1 MVAPTNRLLAHL
13 PKDVYGRLREDFE
26 LVQLKQDLVIHEPGQ
41 EITHLYFPLTCM
53 ISITVTLS
61 DGRTV
66 ETGAVGS
73 REVAGINAFMGGSET
88 TQTEYVVQIAGDAL
102 RIAAEPL
109 KAEFD
114 SNRSMRAIMLK
125 YTQAMIAQISQ
136 NVACNRLHALDER
149 CARWLLEVSDR
160 VQSIKFRLTQEFISK
175 MLGVTR
181 SSVSRSAAKLK
192 QGNIIDYSAAHIEI
206 LDLRELEAASCSCYF
221 VLQQEYD
228 RLLGPI

>member
-1 MVAPTNRLLAHL
+1 VTPTNRLLAHL
-13 PKDVYGRLREDFE
+13 PQDVYDRLRRDFM
-26 LVQLKQDLVIHEPGQ
+26 LVHLKQDLVIHEPGDA
-41 EITHLYFPLTCM
+41 ITHLYFPLTCM
-53 ISITVTLS
+53 ISITVTLA

-66 ETGAVGS
+66 EVGAVGS
-73 REVAGINAFMGGSET
+73 REVAGINAFMGGRET
-88 TQTEYVVQIAGDAL
+88 TQTKYTVQLAGDAL
-102 RIAAEPL
+102 RIEAEPL

-114 SNRSMRAIMLK
+114 SNRAMRAVMLE

-136 NVACNRLHALDER
+136 NVACNRLHPLDER

-160 VQSIKFRLTQEFISK
+160 VQSTTFRLTQEFISQ

-192 QGNIIDYSAAHIEI
+192 EHNIIDYSAAHIEI
-206 LDLRELEAASCSCYF
+206 LDLRELEKASCSCYF
-221 VLQQEYD
+221 ILQQEYD